1 MSWVMTLFVYVIL
14 LCASTI
20 HQVTG
25 GNKTNVPTRAD
36 DNCVCY
42 DMDGKAV
49 NPTPLQSK
57 DGSPRYL
64 QHILASRD
72 LPFTCTFAYF
82 TPSRLKAS
90 HRHRETPFK
99 PRWSPDAN
107 ANCVNSFH
115 SCEVHSSFHF
125 HSDVWFILYTS
136 FSQTQLS
143 VFTQVSD
150 RTSNCDLKKPPKCL

>member
-25 GNKTNVPTRAD
+25 GKKTNVPTRAD

-42 DMDGKAV
+42 DVHGKAV
-49 NPTPLQSK
+49 NPTSLQSK

-72 LPFTCTFAYF
+72 LPFTCTFANF
-82 TPSRLKAS
+82 TQSLVLK
-90 HRHRETPFK
+90 HHTGITK
-99 PRWSPDAN
+99 PRSNPI
-107 ANCVNSFH
+107 
-115 SCEVHSSFHF
+115 EVQTQTQIVLIASIAAR
-125 HSDVWFILYTS
+125 FILQFISTVMYDLFHIHHLVRRNCL
-136 FSQTQLS
+136 FSLRCPTGHQTAI
-143 VFTQVSD
+143 
-150 RTSNCDLKKPPKCL
+150 